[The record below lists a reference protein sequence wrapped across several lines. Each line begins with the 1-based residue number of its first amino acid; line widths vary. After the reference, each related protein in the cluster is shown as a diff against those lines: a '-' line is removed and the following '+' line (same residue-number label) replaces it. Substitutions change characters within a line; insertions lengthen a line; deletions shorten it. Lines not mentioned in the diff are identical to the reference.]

1 MSIRRDLMCQVSLK
15 AHQGICQ
22 SKLRSQSQSHE
33 PRNVR
38 SSLPLE
44 FRKTSFEKKDG
55 ILSAKKGICM
65 GETYLSTAGR
75 RSAVSAAGNPWR
87 KIHSVA
93 IQNGNRVSSNPGI
106 TYAILFVAIKGGG
119 WLGKVTVMKKKFSSR
134 LRSPLWNHVH
144 PPHWLSLSLE

>member
-1 MSIRRDLMCQVSLK
+1 MNSSASARRAGMSIRRDLMCQVSLK

-38 SSLPLE
+38 SSLPLS
-44 FRKTSFEKKDG
+44 FRKTSFSKKHG

-75 RSAVSAAGNPWR
+75 GSNVRYPRNQGNGRYGIPSVS
-87 KIHSVA
+87 
-93 IQNGNRVSSNPGI
+93 NGREG
-106 TYAILFVAIKGGG
+106 A
-119 WLGKVTVMKKKFSSR
+119 
-134 LRSPLWNHVH
+134 
-144 PPHWLSLSLE
+144 

>member
-1 MSIRRDLMCQVSLK
+1 MNSSASARRAGMSIRRDLMCQVSLK

-38 SSLPLE
+38 SSLPLS
-44 FRKTSFEKKDG
+44 FRKTSFSKKHG

-75 RSAVSAAGNPWR
+75 GSSG
-87 KIHSVA
+87 
-93 IQNGNRVSSNPGI
+93 IQG
-106 TYAILFVAIKGGG
+106 IKGMVGMG
-119 WLGKVTVMKKKFSSR
+119 FLLYLMEGKALREERPNANGRLGEVLRPFRRSVVFLLWKF
-134 LRSPLWNHVH
+134 H
-144 PPHWLSLSLE
+144 